1 MKLLR
6 LRPTTVVLFMLCAMY
21 FITYLDRVNVS
32 TAAVGFGAEFNLTK
46 TQIGLVFSA
55 FAYPYLVFQI
65 IGGWVSDRFGAKR
78 TLVVCGLI
86 WAGATVLTGLA
97 GGFVSLLIARVLLGL
112 GEGATFPAA
121 TAAMSRWVAKDQR
134 GFAQGITHAFARLG
148 NALAPAA
155 MIAVMAAY
163 GWRESFYVCAGI
175 SFVWV
180 MLWMLVFT
188 EHPKD
193 HPRISQHELD
203 VLPPPKPKSKIALP
217 WGRLFKRMAPVTIV
231 YFCYGWT
238 LWLLLSW
245 VPMYFMN
252 MGLDLKNTAI
262 FSSTVF
268 FGGVVGDTLGG
279 IVSDRIYKRTGDL
292 NKARSRMVAICLS
305 LTLLALLPLM
315 FTHDLYVSLACLAV
329 AFFFSE
335 MTIGPM
341 WAIPMDIA
349 PDHCGTASG
358 MMNTGSAMAA
368 IVSPVAAGL
377 LIDQFGNWQLPFLV
391 SIVLLAIGVMLSF
404 RMRPRNR
411 FEYGAGVTVKTAVS
425 DTPLASGLRSRP

>member
-1 MKLLR
+1 MKRLY
-6 LRPTTVVLFMLCAMY
+6 LRPTTVVLVMLCAMY

-32 TAAVGFGAEFNLTK
+32 TAAVGFGKEFNLSK
-46 TQIGLVFSA
+46 TEIGIVFSA

-86 WAGATVLTGLA
+86 WASATVLTGMA
-97 GGFVSLLIARVLLGL
+97 GGFVSLLVARVLLGL

-121 TAAMSRWVAKDQR
+121 TAAMSRWVGKENR

-155 MIAVMAAY
+155 MVAVMAAY

-180 MLWMLVFT
+180 VLWALVFT
-188 EHPKD
+188 EQPKD
-193 HPRISQHELD
+193 HPRMTQAELAA
-203 VLPPPKPKSKIALP
+203 LPPPKPKNTRKLP
-217 WGRLFKRMAPVTIV
+217 WARLFRRMAPVTVV

-262 FSSTVF
+262 FASTVF
-268 FGGVVGDTLGG
+268 FGGVVGDTMGG
-279 IVSDRIYKRTGDL
+279 IVSDRIYKRTGNL
-292 NKARSRMVAICLS
+292 NRARSLMVAICLS
-305 LTLLALLPLM
+305 LTLVALLPLM
-315 FTHDLYVSLACLAV
+315 FTHDMYVSLACLAI

-368 IVSPVAAGL
+368 IISPVAAGL
-377 LIDQFGNWQLPFLV
+377 LIDKFGNWQLPFMV
-391 SIVLLAIGVMLSF
+391 SIVLLAIGVVLSF
-404 RMRPRNR
+404 RMRPQNR
-411 FEYGAGVTVKTAVS
+411 FVYDLPANPVTTAVAM
-425 DTPLASGLRSRP
+425 PK

>member
-1 MKLLR
+1 MKFLR

-32 TAAVGFGAEFNLTK
+32 TAAVGFGKEFNLTK
-46 TQIGLVFSA
+46 TEIGLVFSA

-97 GGFVSLLIARVLLGL
+97 SGFVSLIIARLLLGL

-121 TAAMSRWVAKDQR
+121 TAAMSRWVPKEKR

-155 MIAVMAAY
+155 MIAIMATY

-175 SFVWV
+175 SLVWV
-180 MLWMLVFT
+180 VLWALVFT
-188 EHPKD
+188 ELPKN
-193 HPRISQHELD
+193 HPRISQQELD
-203 VLPPPKPKSKIALP
+203 VLPLPKAKSKEPLA

-262 FSSTVF
+262 FASTVF

-279 IVSDRIYKRTGDL
+279 IVSDRIYTRTQDL
-292 NKARSRMVAICLS
+292 NKARSLMVAVCLG
-305 LTLLALLPLM
+305 LTLL
-315 FTHDLYVSLACLAV
+315 SLVCLAIG
-329 AFFFSE
+329 FFFSE

-377 LIDQFGNWQLPFLV
+377 LIDKFGNWQLPFLV
-391 SIVLLAIGVMLSF
+391 SIVLLAIGVILSF
-404 RMRPRNR
+404 RMKPQNK
-411 FEYGAGVTVKTAVS
+411 FEYVKAPVPPTTDAQA
-425 DTPLASGLRSRP
+425 TPVISK

>member
-32 TAAVGFGAEFNLTK
+32 TAAVGFGAEFNLSK

-86 WAGATVLTGLA
+86 WAAATVLTGLS
-97 GGFVSLLIARVLLGL
+97 GGFVSLLVARVLLGL

-180 MLWMLVFT
+180 MLWMVVFT

-193 HPRISQHELD
+193 HPRISQPELE

-305 LTLLALLPLM
+305 LTLVALVPLM
-315 FTHDLYVSLACLAV
+315 FTHDMYVSLACLAV

-377 LIDQFGNWQLPFLV
+377 LIDKFGNWQLPFLV
-391 SIVLLAIGVMLSF
+391 SIVLLAIGVILSF
-404 RMRPRNR
+404 RMRPQNR
-411 FEYGAGVTVKTAVS
+411 FEYRNSVRPQMPEPPVAVV
-425 DTPLASGLRSRP
+425 ANK

>member
-315 FTHDLYVSLACLAV
+315 FTHDMYVSLACLAV

-377 LIDQFGNWQLPFLV
+377 LIDQFGNWRLPFLF

-404 RMRPRNR
+404 RMRPQNR
-411 FEYGAGVTVKTAVS
+411 FEYGGPAPVKIPEAPAAAV
-425 DTPLASGLRSRP
+425 AQK

>member
-6 LRPTTVVLFMLCAMY
+6 LRPTTMVLVMLCAMY

-32 TAAVGFGAEFNLTK
+32 TAAVGFGKEFNLTK
-46 TQIGLVFSA
+46 TEIGIVFSA

-78 TLVVCGLI
+78 TLVFCGLI
-86 WAGATVLTGLA
+86 WASATVLTGMA
-97 GGFVSLLIARVLLGL
+97 GGFVSLIVARVLLGL

-121 TAAMSRWVAKDQR
+121 TAAMSRWVGTENR

-155 MIAVMAAY
+155 MVAVMAAY

-180 MLWMLVFT
+180 ALWALVFT
-188 EHPKD
+188 EQPKD
-193 HPRISQHELD
+193 HPRITQQELD
-203 VLPPPKPKSKIALP
+203 ALPPPKPKNKIPLP
-217 WGRLFKRMAPVTIV
+217 WGRLFRRMAPVTIV

-262 FSSTVF
+262 FASTVF

-279 IVSDRIYKRTGDL
+279 IVSDRIYRRTRDL
-292 NKARSRMVAICLS
+292 NKARSLMVAICLS
-305 LTLLALLPLM
+305 LTLVALLPLM
-315 FTHDLYVSLACLAV
+315 FTHDMYVSLACLAI

-368 IVSPVAAGL
+368 IISPVAAGL
-377 LIDQFGNWQLPFLV
+377 LIDKFGNWQLPFMV
-391 SIVLLAIGVMLSF
+391 SIVLLAIGVLLSF
-404 RMRPRNR
+404 RMKPQNR
-411 FEYGAGVTVKTAVS
+411 FEYAKPGATRVAE
-425 DTPLASGLRSRP
+425 TPVPVVVPK

>member
-32 TAAVGFGAEFNLTK
+32 TAAVGFGAEFNLSK

-86 WAGATVLTGLA
+86 WAAATVLTGLA
-97 GGFVSLLIARVLLGL
+97 GGFVSLLVARVLLGL

-180 MLWMLVFT
+180 MLWMVVFT

-193 HPRISQHELD
+193 HPRISQPELE

-305 LTLLALLPLM
+305 LTLVALVPLM
-315 FTHDLYVSLACLAV
+315 FTHDMYVSLACLAV

-377 LIDQFGNWQLPFLV
+377 LIDKFGNWQLPFLV
-391 SIVLLAIGVMLSF
+391 SIVLLAIGVILSF
-404 RMRPRNR
+404 RMRPQNR
-411 FEYGAGVTVKTAVS
+411 FEYRKPVRPQMPEPPVAVV
-425 DTPLASGLRSRP
+425 ANK

>member
-1 MKLLR
+1 MKRLR
-6 LRPTTVVLFMLCAMY
+6 LRPPAVVLFMLCAMY

-32 TAAVGFGAEFNLTK
+32 TAAVGFGAEFNLSK
-46 TQIGLVFSA
+46 TQIGLAFSA

-78 TLVVCGLI
+78 TLVFCGLI
-86 WAGATVLTGLA
+86 WAAATVLTGLA
-97 GGFVSLLIARVLLGL
+97 AGFASLLVARVLLGL

-180 MLWMLVFT
+180 MLWMRVFN

-193 HPRISQHELD
+193 HPRITARELN
-203 VLPPPKPKSKIALP
+203 VLPPPKPKSRTGLS
-217 WGRLFKRMAPVTIV
+217 WGRLFKRMVPVTVV

-279 IVSDRIYKRTGDL
+279 VISDRIYKRTGDL
-292 NKARSRMVAICLS
+292 NKARSRMVATCLA
-305 LTLLALLPLM
+305 LTLVALVPLM
-315 FTHDLYVSLACLAV
+315 FTHDMYVSLGCLAV

-349 PDHCGTASG
+349 ADHCGTASG

-368 IVSPVAAGL
+368 IVSPVVAGL
-377 LIDQFGNWQLPFLV
+377 LIDRFGNWQLPFLV

-404 RMRPRNR
+404 RMRPQNK
-411 FEYGAGVTVKTAVS
+411 FNCGDAVS
-425 DTPLASGLRSRP
+425 TQLPEPPVAVVAIK

>member
-1 MKLLR
+1 MKSLR
-6 LRPTTVVLFMLCAMY
+6 LRPTTVVLAMLCAMY

-32 TAAVGFGAEFNLTK
+32 TAAVGFGPEFGLSK
-46 TQIGLVFSA
+46 TEIGIVFSA
-55 FAYPYLVFQI
+55 FAYPYLIFQI

-78 TLVVCGLI
+78 TLVVCGII
-86 WAGATVLTGLA
+86 WAGGTVMTGLA
-97 GGFVSLLIARVLLGL
+97 GGFVSLIIARIILGL

-121 TAAMSRWVAKDQR
+121 TAAMSRWVPKEKR

-155 MIAVMAAY
+155 MIAIMAHY
-163 GWRESFYVCAGI
+163 GWRESFYVCAII

-180 MLWMLVFT
+180 GLWALVFT
-188 EHPKD
+188 DLPKR
-193 HPRISQHELD
+193 HPRISQEELD
-203 VLPPPKPKSKIALP
+203 SLPEAKSKNKTPLP

-252 MGLDLKNTAI
+252 LGLDLKGTAI
-262 FSSTVF
+262 FASLVF

-279 IVSDRIYKRTGDL
+279 IVSDRIYTRTGNL
-292 NKARSRMVAICLS
+292 NKARSLMVAICLS
-305 LTLLALLPLM
+305 LTLLSLLPLM
-315 FTHDLYVSLACLAV
+315 FTTNLHVSLACLAIG
-329 AFFFSE
+329 FFFSE

-349 PDHCGTASG
+349 PEHSGTASG

-368 IVSPVAAGL
+368 IISPVASGM
-377 LIDQFGNWQLPFLV
+377 LIDTFDNWQLPFLV
-391 SIVLLAIGVMLSF
+391 SIILLGIGVALSGRMKPQNKFEYAQPPVAPGTEAQPSPAIG
-404 RMRPRNR
+404 
-411 FEYGAGVTVKTAVS
+411 K
-425 DTPLASGLRSRP
+425 

>member
-6 LRPTTVVLFMLCAMY
+6 LRPTTVVLCMLCAMY

-32 TAAVGFGAEFNLTK
+32 TAAVGFGAEFNLSK

-78 TLVVCGLI
+78 TLVVCGLV
-86 WAGATVLTGLA
+86 WAAATVLTGLA
-97 GGFVSLLIARVLLGL
+97 GGFASLLVARLLLGL

-121 TAAMSRWVAKDQR
+121 TAAMSRWVPRERR

-180 MLWMLVFT
+180 MLWMLVFS

-193 HPRISQHELD
+193 HPRIQPEELA

-252 MGLDLKNTAI
+252 MGLDLKGTAI

-268 FGGVVGDTLGG
+268 FGGVIGDTLGG
-279 IVSDRIYKRTGDL
+279 VVSDRIYKRTGDL
-292 NKARSRMVAICLS
+292 NKARSRMVALCLA
-305 LTLLALLPLM
+305 LTLIALVPLM
-315 FTHDLYVSLACLAV
+315 FTHDMYVSLGCLAV

-368 IVSPVAAGL
+368 IVSPVVAGL
-377 LIDQFGNWQLPFLV
+377 LIDAFGNWQLPFLV

-404 RMRPRNR
+404 RMRPQHA
-411 FEYGAGVTVKTAVS
+411 FDYGQTTRPPIPAAPAGVVANK
-425 DTPLASGLRSRP
+425 

>member
-1 MKLLR
+1 MKRLY
-6 LRPTTVVLFMLCAMY
+6 LRPTTMVLVMLCAMY

-32 TAAVGFGAEFNLTK
+32 TAAVGFGKEFNLTK
-46 TQIGLVFSA
+46 TEIGIVFSA

-86 WAGATVLTGLA
+86 WASATVLTGMA
-97 GGFVSLLIARVLLGL
+97 GGFVSLIVARVLLGL

-121 TAAMSRWVAKDQR
+121 TAAMSRWVGKENR

-155 MIAVMAAY
+155 MVAVMAAY

-180 MLWMLVFT
+180 ALWALVFT
-188 EHPKD
+188 EQPKD
-193 HPRISQHELD
+193 HPRITQQELD
-203 VLPPPKPKSKIALP
+203 ALPPPKPKTTIKLP
-217 WGRLFKRMAPVTIV
+217 WGRLFRRMAPVTIV

-252 MGLDLKNTAI
+252 MGLDLKSTAI
-262 FSSTVF
+262 FASTVF

-279 IVSDRIYKRTGDL
+279 IVSDRIYKRTGNL
-292 NKARSRMVAICLS
+292 NRARSLMVAICLS
-305 LTLLALLPLM
+305 LTLIALLPLM
-315 FTHDLYVSLACLAV
+315 FTHDMYVSLACLAI

-368 IVSPVAAGL
+368 IISPVAAGL
-377 LIDQFGNWQLPFLV
+377 LIDKFGNWQLPFMV
-391 SIVLLAIGVMLSF
+391 SIVLLAIGVVLSF
-404 RMRPRNR
+404 RMRPQNR
-411 FEYGAGVTVKTAVS
+411 FVYELPTSVAPVAVAV
-425 DTPLASGLRSRP
+425 PK

>member
-1 MKLLR
+1 MKFLR

-32 TAAVGFGAEFNLTK
+32 TAAVGLGPEFNLSK
-46 TQIGLVFSA
+46 TEIGIVFSA

-78 TLVVCGLI
+78 TLVFCGLV
-86 WAGATVLTGLA
+86 WAAATVMTGLA
-97 GGFVSLLIARVLLGL
+97 GGFVSLIIARVLLGL

-121 TAAMSRWVAKDQR
+121 TAAMSRWVPKEKR

-155 MIAVMAAY
+155 MIAIMAAY
-163 GWRESFYVCAGI
+163 GWRESFYVCAVI

-180 MLWMLVFT
+180 GLWALVFT
-188 EHPKD
+188 DLPKN
-193 HPRISQHELD
+193 HPRISQQELD
-203 VLPPPKPKSKIALP
+203 SLPAPKAKNKHPLP

-252 MGLDLKNTAI
+252 LGLDLKGTAI
-262 FSSTVF
+262 FASAVF

-279 IVSDRIYKRTGDL
+279 IVSDRIYARTKNL

-305 LTLLALLPLM
+305 LTLLSLLPLM
-315 FTHDLYVSLACLAV
+315 FTTNLHVSLACLAIG
-329 AFFFSE
+329 FFFSE

-349 PDHCGTASG
+349 PDHSGTASG

-368 IVSPVAAGL
+368 IISPVAAGM
-377 LIDQFGNWQLPFLV
+377 LIDEFNNWQLPFLV
-391 SIVLLAIGVMLSF
+391 SIILLAIGVLLSF
-404 RMRPRNR
+404 RMKPQNK
-411 FEYGAGVTVKTAVS
+411 FEYA
-425 DTPLASGLRSRP
+425 TPPAEPANDPQPSAAISK

>member
-1 MKLLR
+1 MKFLR

-32 TAAVGFGAEFNLTK
+32 TAAVGFGKEFNLTK
-46 TQIGLVFSA
+46 TEIGIVFSA

-65 IGGWVSDRFGAKR
+65 IGGWVSDRFGARR
-78 TLVVCGLI
+78 TLIACGLI
-86 WAGATVLTGLA
+86 WASATVLTGLA
-97 GGFVSLLIARVLLGL
+97 GGFISLIVARVLLGL

-121 TAAMSRWVAKDQR
+121 TAAMSRWIPKEKR

-155 MIAVMAAY
+155 MIAVMATY
-163 GWRESFYVCAGI
+163 GWRESFYVCAAI
-175 SFVWV
+175 SFTWV
-180 MLWMLVFT
+180 AIWALVFT
-188 EHPKD
+188 ERPKD
-193 HPRISQHELD
+193 HPRISQKELD
-203 VLPPPKPKSKIALP
+203 VLPAPKSKNKEPLA

-252 MGLDLKNTAI
+252 MGLDLKGTAI
-262 FSSTVF
+262 FASTVF

-279 IVSDRIYKRTGDL
+279 IVSDRIYARTKDL
-292 NKARSRMVAICLS
+292 NKARSLMVAICLS

-315 FTHDLYVSLACLAV
+315 FTKDIHISLACLAV
-329 AFFFSE
+329 GFFFSE

-377 LIDQFGNWQLPFLV
+377 LIDKFGNWQLPFLV
-391 SIVLLAIGVMLSF
+391 SIILLAIGVILSF
-404 RMRPRNR
+404 RMKPQNK
-411 FEYGAGVTVKTAVS
+411 FESGK
-425 DTPLASGLRSRP
+425 ASVAPTTDAQAAPVISK

>member
-1 MKLLR
+1 MKFLR

-32 TAAVGFGAEFNLTK
+32 TAAVGFGKEFNLSK
-46 TQIGLVFSA
+46 TEIGIVFSA
-55 FAYPYLVFQI
+55 FAYPYLIFQI

-86 WAGATVLTGLA
+86 WASATVLTGLA
-97 GGFVSLLIARVLLGL
+97 GGFVSLIVARILLGL

-121 TAAMSRWVAKDQR
+121 TAAMSRWIPKEKR

-155 MIAVMAAY
+155 MIAVMATY
-163 GWRESFYVCAGI
+163 GWRESFYVCAAT

-180 MLWMLVFT
+180 ILWMFLFT

-193 HPRISQHELD
+193 HPRISKQELD
-203 VLPPPKPKSKIALP
+203 TLPPPKVKSTVVLP

-252 MGLDLKNTAI
+252 MGLDLKGTAI
-262 FSSTVF
+262 FASTVF

-279 IVSDRIYKRTGDL
+279 IVSDRIYSRTKDL
-292 NKARSRMVAICLS
+292 NKARSLMVAVCLG
-305 LTLLALLPLM
+305 LTLLSLVPLM
-315 FTHDLYVSLACLAV
+315 FTKDMHISLACLAIG
-329 AFFFSE
+329 FFFSE

-377 LIDQFGNWQLPFLV
+377 LIDKFGNWQLPFLV
-391 SIVLLAIGVMLSF
+391 SIVLLAIGVVLSF
-404 RMRPRNR
+404 RMKPQNK
-411 FEYGAGVTVKTAVS
+411 FDYGQPAAPLTPGAETAPVVS
-425 DTPLASGLRSRP
+425 K

>member
-1 MKLLR
+1 MKFLR
-6 LRPTTVVLFMLCAMY
+6 LRPTTVVLSMLCAMY

-32 TAAVGFGAEFNLTK
+32 TAAVGFGAEFDLTK
-46 TQIGLVFSA
+46 TEIGIIFSA

-78 TLVVCGLI
+78 TLVVCGMV
-86 WAGATVLTGLA
+86 WAGATALTGLA
-97 GGFVSLLIARVLLGL
+97 GGFVSLIIARILLGL

-121 TAAMSRWVAKDQR
+121 TAAMSRWVPKENR

-163 GWRESFYVCAGI
+163 GWRESFYVCAAI

-188 EHPKD
+188 ELPKD
-193 HPRISQHELD
+193 HPRISQQELD
-203 VLPPPKPKSKIALP
+203 SLPPPKPKNKLPLP
-217 WGRLFKRMAPVTIV
+217 WGRLFKRMSPVIVV

-262 FSSTVF
+262 FASTVF

-279 IVSDRIYKRTGDL
+279 IISDRLYARTGDL
-292 NKARSRMVAICLS
+292 NKARSLMVAICLS
-305 LTLLALLPLM
+305 FTLLALLPLM
-315 FTHDLYVSLACLAV
+315 FTKDIYVSLACLAT

-335 MTIGPM
+335 LTIGPM

-349 PDHCGTASG
+349 PDHSGTASG

-368 IVSPVAAGL
+368 IISPVAAGM

-391 SIVLLAIGVMLSF
+391 SIVLLAIGVVLSF
-404 RMRPRNR
+404 RMKPQNK
-411 FEYGAGVTVKTAVS
+411 FDYGKPMPPLNPKPSVAIAVNK
-425 DTPLASGLRSRP
+425 

>member
-1 MKLLR
+1 
-6 LRPTTVVLFMLCAMY
+6 
-21 FITYLDRVNVS
+21 
-32 TAAVGFGAEFNLTK
+32 
-46 TQIGLVFSA
+46 
-55 FAYPYLVFQI
+55 
-65 IGGWVSDRFGAKR
+65 
-78 TLVVCGLI
+78 
-86 WAGATVLTGLA
+86 
-97 GGFVSLLIARVLLGL
+97 L

-121 TAAMSRWVAKDQR
+121 TAAMSRWVPKEKR

-155 MIAVMAAY
+155 MIAVMATY

-188 EHPKD
+188 ELPKD
-193 HPRISQHELD
+193 HPRISQQELD
-203 VLPPPKPKSKIALP
+203 ILPPAKPKNTVPLA

-279 IVSDRIYKRTGDL
+279 IVSDRIYARTKNL
-292 NKARSRMVAICLS
+292 NKARSLMVAICLS

-315 FTHDLYVSLACLAV
+315 FTQNLHVSLACLAV
-329 AFFFSE
+329 GFFFSE

-368 IVSPVAAGL
+368 IVSPVVAGL
-377 LIDQFGNWQLPFLV
+377 LIDRFGNWQLPFLV
-391 SIVLLAIGVMLSF
+391 SIVLLAIGVILSF
-404 RMRPRNR
+404 RMKPQNK
-411 FEYGAGVTVKTAVS
+411 FEQVLPTSNAAPVAQPS
-425 DTPLASGLRSRP
+425 PLASK

>member
-1 MKLLR
+1 MKFLR
-6 LRPTTVVLFMLCAMY
+6 LRPTTAVLFMLCAMY

-32 TAAVGFGAEFNLTK
+32 TAAVGFGKEFNLTK
-46 TQIGLVFSA
+46 TEIGIVFSA

-97 GGFVSLLIARVLLGL
+97 GGFVSLIVARVLLGL

-121 TAAMSRWVAKDQR
+121 TAAMARWVPKEKR

-155 MIAVMAAY
+155 MIAVMATY

-188 EHPKD
+188 ELPKD
-193 HPRISQHELD
+193 HPRISQQELD
-203 VLPPPKPKSKIALP
+203 ILPPAKPKNTVPLA

-279 IVSDRIYKRTGDL
+279 IVSDRIYARTKNL
-292 NKARSRMVAICLS
+292 NKARSLMVAICLS

-315 FTHDLYVSLACLAV
+315 FTQNLHVSLACLAV
-329 AFFFSE
+329 GFFFSE

-368 IVSPVAAGL
+368 IVSPVVAGL
-377 LIDQFGNWQLPFLV
+377 LIDRFGNWQLPFLV
-391 SIVLLAIGVMLSF
+391 SIVLLAIGVILSF
-404 RMRPRNR
+404 RMKPQNK
-411 FEYGAGVTVKTAVS
+411 FEQVLPTSNAAPVAQPS
-425 DTPLASGLRSRP
+425 PLASK

>member
-1 MKLLR
+1 MNFLR
-6 LRPTTVVLFMLCAMY
+6 LRPTTVVLAMLCAMY

-32 TAAVGFGAEFNLTK
+32 TAAVGFGEEFNLSK
-46 TQIGLVFSA
+46 TEIGLVFSA

-65 IGGWVSDRFGAKR
+65 IGGWISDRYGAKR
-78 TLVVCGLI
+78 TLVVCGVI

-97 GGFVSLLIARVLLGL
+97 GGLVSLIIARVLLGL

-121 TAAMSRWVAKDQR
+121 TAAMSRWVPKENR

-163 GWRESFYVCAGI
+163 GWRESFYVCAVI

-180 MLWMLVFT
+180 ILWMLLFT

-193 HPRISQHELD
+193 HPRISQQELD
-203 VLPPPKPKSKIALP
+203 SLPLPKPKNKNPLP

-262 FSSTVF
+262 FASAVF

-292 NKARSRMVAICLS
+292 NKARSRMVAICLTM
-305 LTLLALLPLM
+305 TLISLLPLM
-315 FTHDLYVSLACLAV
+315 FTHDMYVSLACLAV

-349 PDHCGTASG
+349 PDHSGTASG

-368 IVSPVAAGL
+368 IISPVAAGM
-377 LIDQFGNWQLPFLV
+377 LIDTFHNWQLPFLV
-391 SIVLLAIGVMLSF
+391 SIILLGIGVLLTS
-404 RMRPRNR
+404 RMKPQNK
-411 FEYGAGVTVKTAVS
+411 FEYSKPA
-425 DTPLASGLRSRP
+425 DPLAANRNTSVIINK